1 MSAVENLRQELTTL
15 EGEYGALLATAGDE
29 QAIRKVY
36 ADFGGADGAIRKR
49 HKAALAAAP
58 GPEKRD
64 IGKLGNEILQRVEK
78 QFEAHLEELVAE
90 AQQRDLERQIDLSL
104 PKHQIGRAHV

>member
-78 QFEAHLEELVAE
+78 LAARGKVNPNFLKFTFCYWGDAEEQPAE
-90 AQQRDLERQIDLSL
+90 PQA
-104 PKHQIGRAHV
+104 